1 MNAVNTAP
9 PCGEKEGQGAPNS
22 SPLPKPAS
30 EALKNR
36 IASMLNVNALPTN
49 FQIGCTKIVVVNKP
63 MDQEGRTTKPAHHSL
78 SSAIPKLASLKP
90 ITDRNSHYTTPENE
104 FVLRGEQQ
112 QPTDTNRKLDLV
124 LDKLT
129 QMEGRMILIEKQMY
143 LLEKK
148 IDMHLSFGPVPGSRK
163 DKTDS
168 PDSSLSMFSPVSC
181 LVDLENLEELAKD
194 KNYVNFVK
202 THIQDF
208 S

>member
-1 MNAVNTAP
+1 MNAVNTVP
-9 PCGEKEGQGAPNS
+9 HCGGKKGQGPSNNR
-22 SPLPKPAS
+22 PLPKPAS

-36 IASMLNVNALPTN
+36 ISNRLNMDALPSN

-63 MDQEGRTTKPAHHSL
+63 MDQEGRTTKSAHHSL
-78 SSAIPKLASLKP
+78 SSAIPKLASLRP
-90 ITDRNSHYTTPENE
+90 LANPDSHNTAPENE
-104 FVLRGEQQ
+104 SVLRGQQ
-112 QPTDTNRKLDLV
+112 LLFDINRKLDLV

-129 QMEGRMILIEKQMY
+129 QMEGRMVLNESKID